1 MKRILITG
9 ASGFIGSHLV
19 DGALRKGMET
29 YAAIRKTSKREYL
42 QDAKIHVAEI
52 DFNAPESLRKL
63 LKSTPFDYII
73 HTAGTTHAPNPE
85 TYNRVNSGTLQI
97 LVELIQ
103 EEQIPLQKFVY
114 LSSLAAFGPNENH
127 TGRLISNDSRPMPVT
142 AYGRSK
148 LLAEEYLQKQAI
160 PWVIIRP
167 TAVYG
172 PRDRSFLPIYR
183 SIGSGFEIYFTR
195 KKQKLSFVYIH
206 DLVDA
211 IYRSLDG
218 PAQTAYFVSDGCEYS
233 LQEFFQVIKTIRN
246 KKTIPVYLPT
256 GMIRQIATL
265 NELFCKPFGVY
276 PFFNSEKVNELVAS
290 GWMCDLNHLITSTGF
305 QPGYT
310 LKKGMAETLEFYK
323 KKGF

>member
-19 DGALRKGMET
+19 DEALRRGMET
-29 YAAIRKTSKREYL
+29 FAGIRKTSNRQYL

-73 HTAGTTHAPNPE
+73 HNAGTTHAPNPE
-85 TYNRVNSGTLQI
+85 TYNRVNYGILQI

-103 EEQIPLQKFVY
+103 KEQIPLQKFIY

-127 TGRLISNDSRPMPVT
+127 EGRLISNDSCPMPVT

-148 LLAEEYLQKQAI
+148 LLAEEYLQKQTL

-172 PRDRSFLPIYR
+172 PRDQSFIPVYR
-183 SIGSGFEIYFTR
+183 SVGSGFEIYFTR
-195 KKQKLSFVYIH
+195 KKQKLSFVYIQ

-211 IYRSLDG
+211 VYRSLDG
-218 PAQTAYFVSDGCEYS
+218 PPQTAYFVSDGHEYS

-246 KKTIPVYLPT
+246 KKTIPVYFPT
-256 GMIRQIATL
+256 GLVRQIAML
-265 NELFCKPFGVY
+265 NEFLCKPFGVY
-276 PFFNSEKVNELVAS
+276 PFFNPEKVNELVAS

-305 QPGYT
+305 KPNYT
-310 LKKGMAETLEFYK
+310 LKEGMAETLDWYRNR
-323 KKGF
+323 